1 VTTPIAPLNEASP
14 RAMARATGALFLVT
28 IVCGIIAETAI
39 SQRLI
44 VLGDPATT
52 ASNILANESTYRLG
66 FAIYLVEMASQIAMT
81 VVYYFLLKPVSRPL
95 ALLMAVFSLTGCIIK
110 TFSRVFYFAPLLLVG
125 GPSWLSSFT
134 VEQQHGLVALL
145 LRLNDQGPV
154 IALVFFGLAGLVEG
168 WLVIESTFL
177 PRLLGVVSLLGG
189 IGWLTFLW
197 PPLGFRLFAIVAGIG
212 LLGSM
217 ASILWLLIK
226 GVNED
231 RWRELA
237 AASAASIWR

>member
-1 VTTPIAPLNEASP
+1 MTQLREASP

-28 IVCGIIAETAI
+28 IVCGIIADALI
-39 SQRLI
+39 SQRLV

-52 ASNILANESTYRLG
+52 AANIVAHQSLYRLG
-66 FAIYLVEMASQIAMT
+66 FTIYLVEMASQIAMT

-110 TFSRVFYFAPLLLVG
+110 TFSRLFYFAPLLLVG
-125 GPSWLSSFT
+125 GASWLSEFT
-134 VEQQHGLVALL
+134 LDQQYGLVALL

-177 PRLLGVVSLLGG
+177 PRFLGVISLIGG

-212 LLGSM
+212 ILGSM

-237 AASAASIWR
+237 AASAVSIWR